1 MPTNESPLKKLLR
14 EKIREA
20 YDLQLQ
26 AMKENID
33 ALEVSKTYM
42 QALQEI
48 ETLCN
53 NRNRY

>member
-1 MPTNESPLKKLLR
+1 MATNESPLKKLLR
-14 EKIREA
+14 LKIREA
-20 YDLQLQ
+20 YDIQLQ

-33 ALEVSKTYM
+33 ALEVSKSYM
-42 QALQEI
+42 QALEEI

>member
-33 ALEVSKTYM
+33 ALEVSKNYM

>member
-14 EKIREA
+14 VKIREA

-33 ALEVSKTYM
+33 ALEISKIYM
-42 QALQEI
+42 QALEEI